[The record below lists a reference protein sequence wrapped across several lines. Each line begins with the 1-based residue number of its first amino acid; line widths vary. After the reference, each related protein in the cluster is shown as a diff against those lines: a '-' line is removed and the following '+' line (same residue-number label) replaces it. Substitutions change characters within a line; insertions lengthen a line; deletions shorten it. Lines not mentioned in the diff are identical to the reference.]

1 MLTRLMLGLLLVR
14 AYVPAGFMP
23 QNGNPLQLQICSPG
37 KSIAALLLGKQTTR
51 SAMHALDCP
60 FNHSPVGGPIADAA
74 ITVES
79 LATFSLPLLSFDT
92 RPAGVTVLRAHRARA
107 PPALA

>member
-37 KSIAALLLGKQTTR
+37 KSIAAALLGKQTTG
-51 SAMHALDCP
+51 SATHALDCP
-60 FNHSPVGGPIADAA
+60 FNQSPVGGPIADAA

-79 LATFSLPLLSFDT
+79 FAAFSLPLLSFDT
-92 RPAGVTVLRAHRARA
+92 RPTGVTVLRAHRARA